1 MTMSTEF
8 LRTYR
13 SADAAACCEVIAAC
27 LPQLTGL
34 NEAARAYAADQLM
47 PERLDAELAAGDTL
61 VCERE
66 GTIVGVGCLV
76 GEEIKRLYIAP
87 TAQRQGI
94 GRALLAQ
101 LEALARARGVRILRL
116 DAGRET
122 VAFYR
127 RLGLRVVKA
136 AEIDKGAARFRVVRM
151 VKDLA
156 L

>member
-1 MTMSTEF
+1 
-8 LRTYR
+8 
-13 SADAAACCEVIAAC
+13 
-27 LPQLTGL
+27 
-34 NEAARAYAADQLM
+34 M

-66 GTIVGVGCLV
+66 GTVVGVGCLV

-87 TAQRQGI
+87 PAQRQGI

-101 LEALARARGVRILRL
+101 LEALARGRGVRILRL
-116 DAGRET
+116 DAGLET

-136 AEIDKGAARFRVVRM
+136 AEIDKGAARFRVVQM
-151 VKDLA
+151 VKDLPP
-156 L
+156 